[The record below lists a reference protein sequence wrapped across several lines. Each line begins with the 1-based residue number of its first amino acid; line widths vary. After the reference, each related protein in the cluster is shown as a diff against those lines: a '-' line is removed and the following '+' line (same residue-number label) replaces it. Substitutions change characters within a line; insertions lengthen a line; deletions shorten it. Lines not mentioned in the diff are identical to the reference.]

1 MKYNNQTLLEYCS
14 DNNIKLLSEIKDKFI
29 NRETYIEGKCIT
41 NNCYNNFH
49 KNFHKNF
56 RQLVKTGAYCELC
69 MKEISSNK
77 IRTSKVKYDINILTE
92 FCNENNIILTDD
104 YSDKFINRDTIIQGI
119 CLHFN
124 CKNNFI
130 KPFRQ
135 LLKINGYCEN
145 CSKENGKI
153 KNIETNL
160 KQFGVKNAMM
170 NTEIK
175 EKQKNTM
182 IQKYGVEHNS
192 QLDKI
197 KEQKKEKSLQK
208 YGVEYVLQ
216 SPNIRQQIK
225 DTNLEKYGAENPQQ
239 NIDISHKRCSTNL
252 IKYGSKSPTG
262 NIKVQ
267 EKIIKTNLERYGVEH
282 HSQNAEVADKML
294 KKSYNKKQYILPSGK
309 IIDYQGYENFALIE
323 LLFIEK
329 ICEDEI
335 ITSRKLVPEIWYNDK
350 NGKRRRHYVDFYIK
364 SQNRCIEV
372 KSTWTNQ
379 DKNSVFEK
387 QKSAKDLGFIYDIW
401 IFDKNGDKLET
412 Y

>member
-1 MKYNNQTLLEYCS
+1 MKYNNQSLLEYCS
-14 DNNIKLLSEIKDKFI
+14 DNNIKILSEIKDKLI
-29 NRETYIEGKCIT
+29 NREAYIEGKCIT
-41 NNCYNNFH
+41 DNCYN
-49 KNFHKNF
+49 NFHKNF

-69 MKEISSNK
+69 IKEISSNK
-77 IRTSKVKYDINILTE
+77 IRDSKVKYDNNILTE

-104 YSDKFINRDTIIQGI
+104 YSDKFINRDTIIEGI
-119 CLHFN
+119 CLHSA
-124 CKNNFI
+124 CKNIFI

-153 KNIETNL
+153 KIIETNL
-160 KQFGVKNAMM
+160 KKFRVENAMM
-170 NTEIK
+170 NNEIK

-197 KEQKKEKSLQK
+197 KKQKKEKSLQK

-216 SPNIRQQIK
+216 SPQIRQQIK

-239 NIDISHKRCSTNL
+239 NIDISNKRCSTNL

-329 ICEDEI
+329 ISEDEI

-401 IFDKNGDKLET
+401 IFEKNGDKLET